1 MPAIVNAPGGPY
13 AAGSTPVYTALLVDQ
28 LGQPIAGSNLTT
40 LTLSIVDTLTGA
52 VILPSTDILNTD
64 RGTIDALGNLTIT
77 LEPTD
82 TAIGDVDGS
91 LGNTEIE
98 RALIIDFTYNGGRSA
113 GRHQVNFILLAL
125 AGP

>member
-28 LGQPIAGSNLTT
+28 LGQPISGANLTT
-40 LTLSIVDTLTGA
+40 LQLSIVDTLTGA
-52 VILPSTDILNTD
+52 VILPQTNILNVD
-64 RGTIDALGNLTIT
+64 RGTIDGLGNLTIS
-77 LEPTD
+77 LESSD

-98 RALIIDFTYNGGRSA
+98 RALIIDFTYNDGRNA